1 MARYSSELFPDLGKG
16 RGTKRRFVREFRL
29 VHERYVKLN
38 EEKIALVILLFLGV
52 GVCGYLL
59 GYNIGVKKPSDAGS
73 TESEPHP
80 VKISNVENNTQT
92 ILQTEA
98 FSPGENITKY
108 RYLVQLVAYK
118 NRDYALAEK
127 KRLERKGYDVVI
139 KKSGRWSIVYA
150 GYYDRRKDAEKALK
164 KLKEDYRDAFIKKV
178 KGGEEDE

>member
-1 MARYSSELFPDLGKG
+1 MARYSGELFPDLGKG
-16 RGTKRRFVREFRL
+16 RGAKRKFVREFRL

-38 EEKIALVILLFLGV
+38 EEKIALIILLFLGV

-59 GYNIGVKKPSDAGS
+59 GYNIGVKKSSGVGS
-73 TESEPHP
+73 TEREPHS
-80 VKISNVENNTQT
+80 VKISNNVENNTQV
-92 ILQTEA
+92 ILQTEV
-98 FSPGENITKY
+98 FSPGENIAKY

-118 NRDYALAEK
+118 NGDYALAEK

-164 KLKEDYRDAFIKKV
+164 KLRKDYRDAFIKKV
-178 KGGEEDE
+178 KGGEDE